1 MNNTLVPVRS
11 RKLAPKLLAAIAGLE
26 VQTRRQAE
34 LNLGETTLSGPGLEA
49 AVLAEQL
56 AVLSN
61 EIGYAHARLRGEIL
75 ARLETG
81 ELYRFHPHSPQS
93 LEELAGEKGLSGSEV
108 SDFLAWEQV
117 IYPYLLRE
125 FNLKPFDVWQRFN
138 KTKRRRLTPLLR
150 ALIDPDKKTRSDKVR
165 LEVAT
170 FRMKE
175 RARVAQEAAAVC
187 QTCDEWIAMRP
198 GYDETRQMV
207 LTLLGLADT
216 LTSRDMEEKISPE
229 HTPGIDM
236 LGSRHPLRILDENGE
251 VVEERVVYF
260 VWFEASEDQITLLHR
275 RFPDR
280 LDLRIQAGGPI
291 TRQRER

>member
-1 MNNTLVPVRS
+1 MSTALAPILS

-34 LNLGETTLSGPGLEA
+34 LNLKDTTLSGPSREA
-49 AVLAEQL
+49 AILAEQL
-56 AVLSN
+56 AVLSH
-61 EIGYAHARLRGEIL
+61 EVGYAHSRLRGEVL
-75 ARLETG
+75 ARLEAG
-81 ELYRFHPHSPQS
+81 ELYRFHPSDPQS
-93 LEELAGEKGLSGSEV
+93 LEELAVGRGLSKSEV
-108 SDFLAWEQV
+108 SDALAWETA
-117 IYPYLLRE
+117 IYPYLERQ
-125 FNLKPFDVWQRFN
+125 FNLKPFEVWQRFG

-150 ALIDPDKKTRSDKVR
+150 ALIDPDHKTRSDKVR
-165 LEVAT
+165 VEVAT

-175 RARVAQEAAAVC
+175 RERVAE
-187 QTCDEWIAMRP
+187 EGEPP

-251 VVEERVVYF
+251 VAEERVGYF
-260 VWFEASEDQITLLHR
+260 VWFEASEDQLTLLRR

-280 LDLRIQAGGPI
+280 LDLRIQDGEPI